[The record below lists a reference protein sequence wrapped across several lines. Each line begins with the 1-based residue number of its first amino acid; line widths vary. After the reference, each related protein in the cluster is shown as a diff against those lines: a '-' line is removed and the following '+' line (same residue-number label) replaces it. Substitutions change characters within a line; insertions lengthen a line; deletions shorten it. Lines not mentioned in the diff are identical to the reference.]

1 MKLNVRYKLLL
12 LPLNLL
18 LFLQVLT
25 AQPSLRLPSI
35 LSDHML
41 LQQNSDVK
49 FWGWADPR
57 TKIKIIPEWSEDTMF
72 VTANEK
78 AKWETTLTTPES
90 GGPYTIQVLS
100 DDKNI
105 TINDVLIGELWLCSG
120 QSNMEYN
127 VKKGVADAKEA
138 LSDCENNQIRF
149 FFVKKAT
156 ADYPQDDCTGYWKV
170 CNAESMQWFSSVGY
184 FFGQKLNENLSTP
197 IGLIN
202 SNWGGTPVETWTP
215 IDKIENPEK
224 VIKEAASL
232 KKSTGWD
239 NTVSSTYNAM
249 IHPLIKMKMAGAI
262 WYQGEANCPNA
273 YSYSGLLANMIEA
286 WRDKFQIELPFYYV
300 QIAPY
305 QRYPIPFSAALIRE
319 QQEAVQGLVEKTG
332 MVVIADQVDDP
343 NNIHPRY
350 KKQVGYRLANY
361 ALAETYEREVSKYK
375 FATLKGQ
382 QIEDDRIRIYF
393 DNAEV
398 GIFYKGE
405 GIEGLEIAGADKV
418 FHSAEGKIDKKTN
431 TLIVKSR
438 NVKNPHYVRYAFGNG
453 SIGNIFD
460 TSGLPVAPFRT
471 DDIVVDLKQN

>member
-1 MKLNVRYKLLL
+1 MKKLLFA
-12 LPLNLL
+12 
-18 LFLQVLT
+18 LFFIPSIVF
-25 AQPSLRLPSI
+25 AQHSLRLPAI

-41 LQQNSDVK
+41 LQQNSEVK

-57 TKIKIIPEWSEDTMF
+57 TTIKIIPEWSKDTTL
-72 VTANEK
+72 VTASEK
-78 AKWETTLTTPES
+78 AKWETTIQTPES

-127 VKKGVADAKEA
+127 VNKGVADAKEA
-138 LSDCENNQIRF
+138 LADCENNQVRF

-156 ADYPQDDCTGYWKV
+156 AEYPQDDCTGYWKV

-184 FFGQKLNENLSTP
+184 FFGQKLYENLGIP

-224 VIKEAASL
+224 VMKETSVL

-249 IHPLIKMKMAGAI
+249 IHPLINMKMAGAI

-286 WRDKFQIELPFYYV
+286 WRDKFQTELPFYYV
-300 QIAPY
+300 QIAPF

-319 QQEAVQGLVEKTG
+319 QQEKVQDLVEKTG
-332 MVVIADQVDDP
+332 MVVISDQVDDL
-343 NNIHPRY
+343 NNIHPKY

-361 ALAETYEREVSKYK
+361 ALGETYGRDVPKYK
-375 FATLKGQ
+375 FATLDKQ
-382 QIEDDRIRIYF
+382 EIEKDRIRVIF
-393 DNAEV
+393 NDAAN
-398 GIFYKGE
+398 GIVAKDKN
-405 GIEGLEIAGADKV
+405 IEGLEIAAADKV
-418 FHSAEGKIDKKTN
+418 FHPAEGKIDAKTN
-431 TLIVKSR
+431 TLIVKS
-438 NVKNPHYVRYAFGNG
+438 NEVKKPLYVRYAFGNG
-453 SIGNIFD
+453 VIGNLFD
-460 TSGLPVAPFRT
+460 ASGLPVAPFRT
-471 DDIVVDLKQN
+471 DDVMFDLKQN